1 MSTSDV
7 YGGRLFTFHK
17 DPYKRMPI
25 FLSGNA
31 PRCLL
36 WIGGQGDGFFSL
48 GYMNHLINE
57 LGSEWTIAQVML
69 SSNFV
74 AHGAPD
80 HEHDAEDLDDLFRS
94 LITDFGMKEIALF
107 ATCTGVQIAMQ
118 VLGTGRYAETVT
130 RVILQGTVCDP
141 DSEFFT
147 EAGRKRTVV
156 EALKLCGYNRNEDTA
171 AMRDF
176 YDLPITPARASRG
189 GILTVQEL
197 LWIPGMAGDKATLQ
211 RNLASIKVP
220 TLVMMALGSHY
231 FVAEDVQSKV
241 EQAVQQSA
249 STKEL
254 FLSYFNDTTDE
265 RRRMLKNAEAQH
277 TAAVVFFLRE
287 QDEKR
292 RQREEQ
298 ARIAEAEVQR
308 RDRSILAKASLQ
320 RVAYHQ

>member
-1 MSTSDV
+1 MTTSDV
-7 YGGRLFTFHK
+7 YEGRLFTFHK

-48 GYMNHLINE
+48 GYMTHLINE

-69 SSNFV
+69 SSNII

-80 HEHDAEDLDDLFRS
+80 HVHDAEDLDDLLRA

-118 VLGTGRYAETVT
+118 VLANGRYAETIT

-141 DSEFFT
+141 NSEYFT
-147 EAGRKRTVV
+147 PEGRRRTVE
-156 EALKLCGYNRNEDTA
+156 EAKKLCSYNRKEDTT

-176 YDLPITPARASRG
+176 YDLPITPARASTG
-189 GILTVQEL
+189 GYPTLQEL
-197 LWIPGMAGDKATLQ
+197 LWIPGLAGDKAALQ
-211 RNLASIKVP
+211 RALAPVKVP

-231 FVAEDVQSKV
+231 SVAEDVQAKL
-241 EQAVQQSA
+241 EQVVHQSS

-292 RQREEQ
+292 RLREEQ
-298 ARIAEAEVQR
+298 AMIAEAEIQR

>member
-1 MSTSDV
+1 MTTSDA
-7 YGGRLFTFHK
+7 YAGRLFTFHK
-17 DPYKRMPI
+17 DPYKRMPV

-48 GYMNHLINE
+48 GYMTHLVNE
-57 LGSEWTIAQVML
+57 LASEWTIAQVML
-69 SSNFV
+69 SSNII

-80 HEHDAEDLDDLFRS
+80 HVHDAEDLDELLRA
-94 LITDFGMKEIALF
+94 LITDYGMKEIALF
-107 ATCTGVQIAMQ
+107 ATCTGVQVAIE
-118 VLGTGRYAETVT
+118 LLTNGRNAEAIT
-130 RVILQGTVCDP
+130 RIILQGTVCDP
-141 DSEFFT
+141 HSEFFT
-147 EAGRKRTVV
+147 PEGRKRTVE
-156 EALKLCGYNRNEDTA
+156 EAKKLCQYNRKEDTT

-176 YDLPITPARASRG
+176 YDLPITPSRAASG
-189 GILTVQEL
+189 GYPTLQEL
-197 LWIPGMAGDKATLQ
+197 LWIPGLADDKVALQ
-211 RNLASIKVP
+211 KALAPLKVP

-231 FVAEDVQSKV
+231 YVAEDVQTKLEHV
-241 EQAVQQSA
+241 VHNAA
-249 STKEL
+249 ATKEL

-292 RQREEQ
+292 RFREEQ
-298 ARIAEAEVQR
+298 AMIAEAEIQR
-308 RDRSILAKASLQ
+308 RERSILAKASLQ